1 MKKDR
6 QSGLVSPSIWKLMVV
21 SLGWHFVG
29 HFSSLHA
36 LPFEKSQLGIVRDI
50 YMDTTVPS
58 EKKKL

>member
-1 MKKDR
+1 
-6 QSGLVSPSIWKLMVV
+6 MVV

-58 EKKKL
+58 EKEKL